1 MSSERNSEMQTATP
15 KAAQPIKR
23 PGPHLG
29 RFEGQ
34 IAIVT
39 GGASGI
45 GEATCRR
52 LAAEGATVVVADVNG
67 ERAAALAA
75 ELGKNHQA
83 QQFDAADVTSIE
95 KLVLGTVERFGRLDV
110 LHNNAALTSPA
121 LHAKDNNAI
130 NISFETWDLIM
141 GVNLRG
147 YLAGCKYALP
157 TMIAQGSGAIVNT
170 ASTGAFSGDITRM
183 AYTVSKAAIIGLTRQ
198 IATHHGAQGIRCNA
212 VAPGLVL
219 SAGARAAVPNVIAVM
234 QRHLLTPEI
243 GEPEDLAAL
252 VCFLASS
259 EARYINGQTYIA
271 DGGMLAH
278 NPAMADLIDL
288 AARGG

>member
-1 MSSERNSEMQTATP
+1 M
-15 KAAQPIKR
+15 AAMTQAQFMTH

-29 RFEGQ
+29 RFQGQ
-34 IAIVT
+34 VAIVT

-67 ERAAALAA
+67 ERAETVAA
-75 ELGKNHQA
+75 ELGNNSRA
-83 QQFDAADVTSIE
+83 QQFDAVDVTSIE
-95 KLVLGTVERFGRLDV
+95 RLVLGTIERFGRLDV

-121 LHAKDNNAI
+121 LHAKDTNAI
-130 NISFETWDLIM
+130 DISFETWDLVM
-141 GVNLRG
+141 GANLRG

-157 TMIAQGSGAIVNT
+157 TMIKQGSGAIVNT

-198 IATHHGAQGIRCNA
+198 IATHHGRQGIRCNA

-219 SAGARAAVPNVIAVM
+219 SAGSRAAVPNVIEVM

-252 VCFLASS
+252 VCFLASR

>member
-1 MSSERNSEMQTATP
+1 MSQPTFAQTPA
-15 KAAQPIKR
+15 R
-23 PGPHLG
+23 PGPHLD
-29 RFEGQ
+29 RFKGQ
-34 IAIVT
+34 VAIVT

-52 LAAEGATVVVADVNG
+52 LVAEGATVVVADVNG
-67 ERAAALAA
+67 DRAASLADALGPNAI
-75 ELGKNHQA
+75 A

-95 KLVLGTVERFGRLDV
+95 RLVLGTVKRFGRLDV

-121 LHAKDNNAI
+121 LHAQDTNAI
-130 NISFETWDLIM
+130 DISFETWDTVM

-198 IATHHGAQGIRCNA
+198 IATHHGRQGIRCNA

-219 SAGARAAVPNVIAVM
+219 SAGSLAAVPDVIKVM

-252 VCFLASS
+252 VCFLASG

-288 AARGG
+288 AAQNA

>member
-1 MSSERNSEMQTATP
+1 MHTHP
-15 KAAQPIKR
+15 D
-23 PGPHLG
+23 
-29 RFEGQ
+29 RFKGKV
-34 IAIVT
+34 AIVT

-52 LAAEGATVVVADVNG
+52 LVAEGATVVIGDIDADRA
-67 ERAAALAA
+67 ERLASR
-75 ELGKNHQA
+75 LGSHA
-83 QQFDAADVTSIE
+83 SAVPFDAVDVVSIE
-95 KLVLGTVERFGRLDV
+95 RLVKGTIERHGRLDV

-121 LHAKDNNAI
+121 LHARDSNAI
-130 NISFETWDLIM
+130 EIEFDTWDL
-141 GVNLRG
+141 VFAANLRG

-157 TMIAQGSGAIVNT
+157 TMIAQGGGAIVNT

-198 IATHHGAQGIRCNA
+198 IATHHGQQGIRCNA

-219 SAGARAAVPNVIAVM
+219 SAGARETVPDVIRVM
-234 QRHLLTPEI
+234 QRHLLTPQI
-243 GEPEDLAAL
+243 GEPDDLAAL
-252 VCFLASS
+252 VCFLASD

-278 NPAMADLIDL
+278 NPAMADLVDL
-288 AARGG
+288 AAQQ

>member
-1 MSSERNSEMQTATP
+1 MH
-15 KAAQPIKR
+15 
-23 PGPHLG
+23 PHLD
-29 RFEGQ
+29 RFKGKV
-34 IAIVT
+34 AIVT

-52 LAAEGATVVVADVNG
+52 LVAEGATVVIADIDGQRGAVFADVLG
-67 ERAAALAA
+67 PAASAV
-75 ELGKNHQA
+75 
-83 QQFDAADVTSIE
+83 QFDAVDVSSIE
-95 KLVLGTVERFGRLDV
+95 RLVLGTIERFGRLDV

-121 LHAKDNNAI
+121 LHAKDTNAI
-130 NISFETWDLIM
+130 DIGFDTWDLIFAA
-141 GVNLRG
+141 NLRG

-157 TMIAQGSGAIVNT
+157 TMIKQGGGAIVNT

-198 IATHHGAQGIRCNA
+198 IATHHGKQGVRCNA

-219 SAGARAAVPNVIAVM
+219 SAGARATVPNVIQVM

-243 GEPEDLAAL
+243 GEPDDLAAL
-252 VCFLASS
+252 ICFLASN

-288 AARGG
+288 AAAR

>member
-1 MSSERNSEMQTATP
+1 M
-15 KAAQPIKR
+15 R

-34 IAIVT
+34 VAIVT

-52 LAAEGATVVVADVNG
+52 LHAEGATVVVADVNG
-67 ERAAALAA
+67 ERAGLLAEALGQRASA
-75 ELGKNHQA
+75 R
-83 QQFDAADVTSIE
+83 QFDAADVTSIE
-95 KLVLGTVERFGRLDV
+95 RLILTTVERCGRLDV

-121 LHAKDNNAI
+121 LHARDTNAI
-130 NISFETWDLIM
+130 DIDFETWDLVM

-183 AYTVSKAAIIGLTRQ
+183 AYSVSKAAIIGLTRQ
-198 IATHHGAQGIRCNA
+198 IATHHGKQGIRCNA
-212 VAPGLVL
+212 VAPGLVM
-219 SAGARAAVPNVIAVM
+219 SPGARATVPNVIAVM
-234 QRHLLTPEI
+234 QRHLLTPDI

-252 VCFLASS
+252 VCFLASG

-288 AARGG
+288 AAQAD

>member
-1 MSSERNSEMQTATP
+1 MTSAHP
-15 KAAQPIKR
+15 
-23 PGPHLG
+23 G
-29 RFEGQ
+29 RFDGKV
-34 IAIVT
+34 AIVT

-52 LAAEGATVVVADVNG
+52 LTADGATVVIADINA
-67 ERAAALAA
+67 ERAASVAA
-75 ELGKNHQA
+75 ELGSVA
-83 QQFDAADVTSIE
+83 SAVRFDAADVSSIE
-95 KLVLGTVERFGRLDV
+95 SLVLGTIERFGRLDV

-121 LHAKDNNAI
+121 LHAKDTNAI
-130 NISFETWDLIM
+130 DIGFDTWDLIFAAN
-141 GVNLRG
+141 VRG

-157 TMIAQGSGAIVNT
+157 TMIKQGSGAIVNT

-198 IATHHGAQGIRCNA
+198 IATHHGKQGIRCNA
-212 VAPGLVL
+212 VAPGLVM
-219 SAGARAAVPNVIAVM
+219 SPGARAAVPDVIQVM

-243 GEPEDLAAL
+243 GEPDDLAAL
-252 VCFLASS
+252 VCFLASD

-278 NPAMADLIDL
+278 NPAMADLVDL
-288 AARGG
+288 AAQR

>member
-1 MSSERNSEMQTATP
+1 MNH
-15 KAAQPIKR
+15 
-23 PGPHLG
+23 PHLG
-29 RFEGQ
+29 RFKDQ
-34 IAIVT
+34 VAIVT

-45 GEATCRR
+45 GEATVRR
-52 LAAEGATVVVADVNG
+52 LVAEGATVVVGDIDTA
-67 ERAAALAA
+67 RAAALAD
-75 ELGKNHQA
+75 ELGPSASA
-83 QQFDAADVTSIE
+83 QGFDAGDVTSVE
-95 KLVLGTVERFGRLDV
+95 RLVLGTIERFGRLDV
-110 LHNNAALTSPA
+110 LHNNAALVAPEI
-121 LHAKDNNAI
+121 HARDSNAI
-130 NISFETWDLIM
+130 DISFETWDLVM

-198 IATHHGAQGIRCNA
+198 IATHHGRQGIRCNA
-212 VAPGLVL
+212 VAPGLVM
-219 SAGARAAVPNVIAVM
+219 SPGARATVPNVIAVM

-288 AARGG
+288 AARSG

>member
-1 MSSERNSEMQTATP
+1 MATVI
-15 KAAQPIKR
+15 QPSAPQPLSR

-29 RFEGQ
+29 RFQGQ
-34 IAIVT
+34 VAIVT

-67 ERAAALAA
+67 ERAEAVAA
-75 ELGKNHQA
+75 ELGNHSRA

-95 KLVLGTVERFGRLDV
+95 RLVLGTIERFGRLDV

-121 LHAKDNNAI
+121 LHAKDTNAI
-130 NISFETWDLIM
+130 DISFETWDLVM
-141 GVNLRG
+141 GANLRA

-157 TMIAQGSGAIVNT
+157 TMIKQGSGAIVNT

-198 IATHHGAQGIRCNA
+198 IATHHGPQGIRCNA

-219 SAGARAAVPNVIAVM
+219 SAGSLATVPNVIKVM

>member
-1 MSSERNSEMQTATP
+1 MMAMRSTNPASLQ
-15 KAAQPIKR
+15 R

-29 RFEGQ
+29 RFQ
-34 IAIVT
+34 NQVAIVT

-67 ERAAALAA
+67 ERAQAVAA
-75 ELGKNHQA
+75 ELGNNSRA
-83 QQFDAADVTSIE
+83 EQFDAADVTSIE
-95 KLVLGTVERFGRLDV
+95 RLVLGTVDRFGRLDV

-121 LHAKDNNAI
+121 LHAKDTNAI
-130 NISFETWDLIM
+130 DISFETWDIVM
-141 GVNLRG
+141 GANLRG

-157 TMIAQGSGAIVNT
+157 TMIKQGSGAIVNT

-198 IATHHGAQGIRCNA
+198 IATHHGPQGIRCTA

-219 SAGARAAVPNVIAVM
+219 SAGSRATVPNVIAVM

>member
-1 MSSERNSEMQTATP
+1 MT
-15 KAAQPIKR
+15 QPPYHR
-23 PGPHLG
+23 ALPGPHIG
-29 RFEGQ
+29 RFDGQ
-34 IAIVT
+34 VAIVT

-52 LAAEGATVVVADVNG
+52 LVAEGATVVIADINA

-75 ELGKNHQA
+75 ELGTRAIA
-83 QQFDAADVTSIE
+83 QTFDAADVRSIE
-95 KLVLGTVERFGRLDV
+95 ALVRGTVERLGRLDV
-110 LHNNAALTSPA
+110 LHNNAAISTPEI
-121 LHAKDNNAI
+121 HARDSNAI
-130 NISFETWDLIM
+130 DIDFEIWDLVM
-141 GVNLRG
+141 AVNLRG

-157 TMIAQGSGAIVNT
+157 QMIKQGCGAIVNT
-170 ASTGAFSGDITRM
+170 ASTGGFAGDISRL
-183 AYTVSKAAIIGLTRQ
+183 AYSVSKAAVIGLTRQ

-219 SAGARAAVPNVIAVM
+219 TPGTRGAASQVIGLM
-234 QRHLLTPEI
+234 QRQLLVPEI
-243 GEPEDLAAL
+243 GLPEDIAAL

-278 NPAMADLIDL
+278 NPIMADLRDL
-288 AARGG
+288 MAQRR

>member
-1 MSSERNSEMQTATP
+1 MTSTTP
-15 KAAQPIKR
+15 SFHPN
-23 PGPHLG
+23 
-29 RFEGQ
+29 RFKDQ
-34 IAIVT
+34 VAIIT

-52 LAAEGATVVVADVNG
+52 LVAEGATVVIADISA
-67 ERAAALAA
+67 ERANALAT
-75 ELGKNHQA
+75 ELGSAAYAHA
-83 QQFDAADVTSIE
+83 FDAADVSAIE
-95 KLVLGTVERFGRLDV
+95 DLVLGTIQRFGRLDV

-121 LHAKDNNAI
+121 LHAKDTNAI
-130 NISFETWDLIM
+130 DISFDTWDLIM

-198 IATHHGAQGIRCNA
+198 IATHHGKQGIRCNA

-219 SAGARAAVPNVIAVM
+219 SAGARATVPNVIEVM
-234 QRHLLTPEI
+234 QRHLLTPDI
-243 GEPEDLAAL
+243 GEPADLAAL
-252 VCFLASS
+252 VCFLASG

-288 AARGG
+288 AARGV